1 MQELIGCVMVFI
13 KAILP

>member
-13 KAILP
+13 QAILP